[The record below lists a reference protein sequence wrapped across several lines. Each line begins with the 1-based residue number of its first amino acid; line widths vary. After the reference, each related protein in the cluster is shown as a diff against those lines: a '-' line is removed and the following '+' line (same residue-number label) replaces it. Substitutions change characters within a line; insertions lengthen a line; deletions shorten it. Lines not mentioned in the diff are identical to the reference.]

1 MASSQILQQFF
12 AVPRLKK
19 TKEHSSFWSR
29 CWAIFSG
36 SSNVSSLLYIDCA
49 FKSSTFANTN
59 YYNVYWFC
67 FVICAKTIQLLSL
80 MLSLFYSRSTT
91 ETQLNNL
98 FQMDS
103 VSYKRPEA
111 RFSKVPKLF
120 GHVSGDLIL
129 FVSSKRRDLEARNLA
144 AISIFVLVTTYE
156 KSSFTE

>member
-1 MASSQILQQFF
+1 
-12 AVPRLKK
+12 
-19 TKEHSSFWSR
+19 
-29 CWAIFSG
+29 
-36 SSNVSSLLYIDCA
+36 
-49 FKSSTFANTN
+49 
-59 YYNVYWFC
+59 
-67 FVICAKTIQLLSL
+67 